1 MSEGFAYEEREPSSA
16 IRPWVRRIWT
26 YTRTEADAE
35 PQPICA
41 DGCPELIFDLGPP
54 HEEARAGG
62 PVQLQPEAMF
72 VGQLTRPLWIRAP
85 GPTRVFA
92 VRFEPDG
99 AFEWLKRPLQET
111 TDTHVDLLALR
122 PDWTRRLLGE
132 LDAAADPL
140 AVLDAAISADLTH
153 APSPESSVRS
163 AVQALYSNQSLIL
176 DRAAQRRFLKRVGIP
191 ARMLRAI
198 LRFRKVF
205 DAMEEDRDGGWV
217 SAALAAGYFDQPQMA
232 RDFRR
237 FLGCTATDWA
247 RQKTGL
253 ARALVSHSYKPDGSD
268 PE

>member
-1 MSEGFAYEEREPSSA
+1 MSDGFTYEEREPSPA

-54 HEEARAGG
+54 HEERRGG
-62 PVQLQPEAMF
+62 GAVVLQPKAMF
-72 VGQLTRPLWIRAP
+72 VGQLTRPLWIQAP

-99 AFEWLKRPLQET
+99 GFEWLGRPIQTT
-111 TDTHVDLLALR
+111 TDTHVDLLELR
-122 PDWTRRLLGE
+122 PDWTGRLLE
-132 LDAAADPL
+132 ALDVAADPL
-140 AVLDAAISADLTH
+140 TTLESAIAADLAAAERPDPLVRAAID
-153 APSPESSVRS
+153 
-163 AVQALYSNQSLIL
+163 ALYADQAVSL
-176 DRAAQRRFLKRVGIP
+176 DRAGQRRFLKRVGIP
-191 ARMLRAI
+191 ARTLRAI

-205 DAMEEDRDGGWV
+205 DAIEADEDGGWV

-237 FLGCTATDWA
+237 FLGRTATEWA
-247 RQKTGL
+247 SQKAGL
-253 ARALVSHSYKPDGSD
+253 ARALVSHSYKPEPVGPS
-268 PE
+268 